1 MKFNYIA
8 KRNDGQVIKGVFEAS
23 GKQQALNSLSSMN
36 LQVLSITEIKQA
48 FLKLPTKV
56 GKKQIAII
64 LRQMSTMINAA
75 IPIPVVLTILRDD
88 EKNSAVKEMLTNL
101 NKAALRYR
109 RLWGNTRNIS
119 VLLCLIWLKWA
130 R

>member
-48 FLKLPTKV
+48 F
-56 GKKQIAII
+56 
-64 LRQMSTMINAA
+64 
-75 IPIPVVLTILRDD
+75 
-88 EKNSAVKEMLTNL
+88 
-101 NKAALRYR
+101 
-109 RLWGNTRNIS
+109 
-119 VLLCLIWLKWA
+119 
-130 R
+130 